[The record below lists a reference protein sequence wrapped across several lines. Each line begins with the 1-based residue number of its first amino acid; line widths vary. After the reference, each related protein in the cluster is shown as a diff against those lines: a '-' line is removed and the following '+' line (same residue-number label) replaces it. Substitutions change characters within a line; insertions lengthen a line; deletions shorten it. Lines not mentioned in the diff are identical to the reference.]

1 MSKRLPKRIA
11 IVSGI
16 RTPFCKGGGVLRNML
31 ADDLGAYAVK
41 EAYTRAPISPDQ
53 IDEVIIGNV
62 LQPVH
67 ATNIARVIAVKAGL
81 PQKIPAYTVNRNCA
95 SGMEAVTSGADRII
109 LGQADI
115 ILAGGVESMSNFPI
129 LFSPRMRDFLQNLSK
144 AKGWQG
150 KLKSLL
156 AFRPSLFKPI
166 IPDISDPLCGLS
178 MGQTAEL
185 LSREFGIT
193 RLEQDKFAMESH
205 LRASKASKD
214 GRFNEEI
221 IPIPLPPD
229 YTKMQTIDEGP
240 RDNQTLEALLKLKP
254 VFEPLTG
261 SVTAGNSSPITDGA
275 AALILMSEEKAK
287 ELNIK
292 PLGYLVDYAAAGVDP
307 SIMGIGPAYAT
318 AKLLEKTGFT
328 LDRIDLIE
336 INEAFAGQV
345 LAVVKAFASED
356 FARKKLHRDTPLG
369 TIDMD
374 KLNVNGGAIAL
385 GHPLGASGTRLIL
398 TLLLELKKRNKRYGL
413 ATLCVGGG
421 QGQACLLEVE

>member
-1 MSKRLPKRIA
+1 MRKRIA
-11 IVSGI
+11 IVSGV
-16 RTPFCKGGGVLRNML
+16 RTPFCKGGGVLRDML

-41 EAYTRAPISPDQ
+41 EVYSRTPIDPNL

-81 PQKIPAYTVNRNCA
+81 SQKIPAYTVNRNCA
-95 SGMEAVTSGADRII
+95 SGMEAVTTGADKI
-109 LGQADI
+109 LLEQAEI

-156 AFRPSLFKPI
+156 AFRPSLFKPV

-178 MGQTAEL
+178 MGQTAEIL
-185 LSREFGIT
+185 TREFQIT

-205 LRASKASKD
+205 LRASKATKD
-214 GRFNEEI
+214 GRFTEEI

-229 YTKMQTIDEGP
+229 YKKIQTIDEGP
-240 RDNQTLEALLKLKP
+240 RDNQTLESLLKLKP
-254 VFEPLTG
+254 VFDPLTG
-261 SVTAGNSSPITDGA
+261 TVTAGNSSPITDGA
-275 AALILMSEEKAK
+275 AAVILMSEEKAK
-287 ELNIK
+287 ELNLK
-292 PLGYLVDYAAAGVDP
+292 PLGYILDHAAAGVDP
-307 SIMGIGPAYAT
+307 SRMGIGPVYAT
-318 AKLLEKTGFT
+318 SLLLAKTGFT
-328 LDRIDLIE
+328 LDQIDLIE

-345 LAVVKAFASED
+345 LAVVKAFASDE
-356 FARKKLHRDTPLG
+356 FARKNLNRDKALG
-369 TIDMD
+369 TIDLD

-413 ATLCVGGG
+413 ATLCIGGG

>member
-1 MSKRLPKRIA
+1 MSKRIA
-11 IVSGI
+11 IVSGV
-16 RTPFCKGGGVLRNML
+16 RTPFCKGGSVLRDMV

-41 EAYTRAPISPDQ
+41 EAYTRVPIDPNT

-81 PQKIPAYTVNRNCA
+81 SQKIPAYTVNRNCA
-95 SGMEAVTSGADRII
+95 SGMEAVSSGADRIW
-109 LGQADI
+109 LKHADI

-129 LFSPRMRDFLQNLSK
+129 LFSPRMRDFLQNLNK

-156 AFRPSLFKPI
+156 AFRPSLFAPVV
-166 IPDISDPLCGLS
+166 PDISDPLCGLT
-178 MGQTAEL
+178 MGQTAENL
-185 LSREFGIT
+185 GRQFGIT
-193 RLEQDKFAMESH
+193 RLEQDQFAMESH
-205 LRASKASKD
+205 LKAAKATQD
-214 GRFNEEI
+214 GRFKEEI

-229 YTKMQTIDEGP
+229 YKTMQTIDEGP
-240 RDNQTLEALLKLKP
+240 RGNQTLESLLKLKP

-287 ELNIK
+287 ELGIK
-292 PLGYLVDYAAAGVDP
+292 PLGYLIDYAAAGVDP

-318 AKLLEKTGFT
+318 AKLFARTGFT
-328 LDRIDLIE
+328 LDQIDLIE

-345 LAVVKAFASED
+345 LAVMKAFASDD
-356 FARKKLHRDTPLG
+356 FARKNLNRDKALG
-369 TIDMD
+369 TIDPD

-398 TLLLELKKRNKRYGL
+398 TLLIELKKRNKRYGL
-413 ATLCVGGG
+413 AALCVGGG
-421 QGQACLLEVE
+421 QGQACLLEVEP